1 MIKKWNQFIREFVN
15 NPDSL
20 IDAKMQELK
29 DLVDSV
35 SDGQNMVYEWE
46 NKKDHQL
53 SVSFSTGELSIK
65 YEFDIDDLYITKTAG
80 DVIDFQTNVES
91 MDEGLDMIEK
101 DIQGILG
108 ISESSE
114 YSSSIKEHE
123 VENVIK
129 RILDFSKIGAMD
141 NSADTE
147 GIVEDMEKSLSSFDK
162 ETIDL
167 VIDTILFGDDSESWK
182 EWISKEIIRV
192 GDKVM
197 SKYGTEPMQV
207 LNAYDTAFNYLKRNF
222 NWKEDEEE
230 VSEKKMNES
239 SEIMLGDN
247 KIHEIKEGD
256 QLRFM
261 EHYKNHLIKKYSSSF
276 TDEINLDEPVTFIK
290 IESSNL
296 IRPNLIVRTKEGVEW
311 VFGPEAFVLDRL

>member
-29 DLVDSV
+29 DLVNSV
-35 SDGQNMVYEWE
+35 SDGQNMIYEWE
-46 NKKDHQL
+46 NKEDHQL
-53 SVSFSTGELSIK
+53 SVSFSTGELSVK

-80 DVIDFQTNVES
+80 DVIDFETNVES

-101 DIQGILG
+101 DIQSILG

-167 VIDTILFGDDSESWK
+167 VIDTILFGEDDKSWK
-182 EWISKEIIRV
+182 EWAIKEIIRV
-192 GDKVM
+192 GDKIM

-207 LNAYDTAFNYLKRNF
+207 LNAYDEAFNYLRRNF
-222 NWKEDEEE
+222 NWKEDED
-230 VSEKKMNES
+230 
-239 SEIMLGDN
+239 I
-247 KIHEIKEGD
+247 
-256 QLRFM
+256 
-261 EHYKNHLIKKYSSSF
+261 
-276 TDEINLDEPVTFIK
+276 
-290 IESSNL
+290 
-296 IRPNLIVRTKEGVEW
+296 
-311 VFGPEAFVLDRL
+311 